1 MKKGTLKKSVVA
13 FDEATHTYQAKGR
26 NPQGITPIVSWV
38 FAKTYDGIPE
48 HVLQLAAEHGTNVHH
63 ACQLWDTAD
72 LVTEEYRREV
82 EAYKELKERSRLTTL
97 ANEYTC
103 DVYDAECGYD
113 FASQIDVVF
122 QPDLSGSFPL
132 ADIKTTSQL
141 HIANVT
147 LQLSIY
153 AFMFEHLNKGK
164 RAGRLFAIWLPKE
177 QYGNPDIVEVQ
188 RIPSDMVEYILQQYI
203 NDGDADKCAEL
214 VRRYV
219 GTPTTTEKWLPANF
233 KDVELEIV
241 RIEEEAKRLD
251 ARSKELRS
259 GLLALMAEHN
269 VKKYDGE
276 HITLT
281 RKEASTRQT
290 LDTAKVKALYPE
302 VYAEC
307 IKESKTSESLLLKIK

>member
-1 MKKGTLKKSVVA
+1 MKKETLKKSVVD
-13 FDEATHTYQAKGR
+13 FDEPTHSYQSKGR
-26 NPQGITPIVSWV
+26 NPQGITPIVNWV
-38 FAKTYDGIPE
+38 FNKTYDGIPAD
-48 HVLQLAAEHGTNVHH
+48 VLKKAADHGTDVHH
-63 ACQLWDTAD
+63 ACKLWDESD
-72 LVTEEYRREV
+72 LIVGEYRREV
-82 EAYKELKERSRLTTL
+82 EAYKELKERSQLTTL

-113 FASQIDVVF
+113 FASQIDIVF
-122 QPDLSGSFPL
+122 QPDLSGCFPL

-141 HIANVT
+141 HIENVT

-153 AFMFEHLNKGK
+153 AFMFEQLNKGK

-188 RIPSDMVEYILQQYI
+188 RIPSDMVEYILQQYV
-203 NDGDADKCAEL
+203 NDGDADYCAKL
-214 VRRYV
+214 VRLYL
-219 GTPTTTEKWLPANF
+219 GTPTTTENWLPANI

-241 RIEEEAKRLD
+241 RIEEEAKKLD
-251 ARSKELRS
+251 ARSKELRA
-259 GLLALMAEHN
+259 GLLALMVEHN

-281 RKEASTRQT
+281 RKEAGTRQT
-290 LDTAKVKALYPE
+290 LDTAKVKNLYPE

-307 IKESKTSESLLLKIK
+307 LKESKTSESLLLKIK

>member
-1 MKKGTLKKSVVA
+1 MKKETLKESVVS
-13 FDEATHTYQAKGR
+13 FDETTHTYKSKGR
-26 NPQGITPIVSWV
+26 NPQGITPIVNWV

-72 LVTEEYRREV
+72 LVVEDYKREV
-82 EAYKELKERSRLTTL
+82 EAYKELKERSQLTTL

-113 FASQIDVVF
+113 FASQIDIVF
-122 QPDLSGSFPL
+122 QPDLSGCFPL

-141 HIANVT
+141 HIENVT

-153 AFMFEHLNKGK
+153 AFMFEQLNKGK

-177 QYGNPDIVEVQ
+177 QYGQPDIVEVQ
-188 RIPSDMVEYILQQYI
+188 RIPSDMVEYILQQYV
-203 NDGDADKCAEL
+203 NDGDAYKCAEV
-214 VRRYV
+214 VRSYV
-219 GTPTTTEKWLPANF
+219 GTAPTTENWLPANI

-241 RIEEEAKRLD
+241 RIEEEAKKLD
-251 ARSKELRS
+251 ARSKELRA
-259 GLLALMAEHN
+259 GLLALMVEHN

-281 RKEASTRQT
+281 RKEAGTRQT
-290 LDTAKVKALYPE
+290 LDTAKVKSLYPE

-307 IKESKTSESLLLKIK
+307 LKESKTSESLLLKIK

>member
-1 MKKGTLKKSVVA
+1 MKKQTLKKSVVA

-26 NPQGITPIVSWV
+26 NPQGITPIVNWV
-38 FAKTYDGIPE
+38 FNKTYDGIPE

-72 LVTEEYRREV
+72 LVMEDYKREV
-82 EAYKELKERSRLTTL
+82 EAYKELKERSQLTTL

-113 FASQIDVVF
+113 FASQIDIVF
-122 QPDLSGSFPL
+122 QPDLSGCFPL

-141 HIANVT
+141 HIENVT

-153 AFMFEHLNKGK
+153 AFMFEQLNKGK

-177 QYGNPDIVEVQ
+177 QYGQPDIVEVQ
-188 RIPSDMVEYILQQYI
+188 RIPSDMVEHILQQYI

-214 VRRYV
+214 VRRFV
-219 GTPTTTEKWLPANF
+219 GSAPTTENWLPANI

-241 RIEEEAKRLD
+241 RIEEEAKKLD
-251 ARSKELRS
+251 ARSKELRA
-259 GLLALMAEHN
+259 GLLALMVEHN

-281 RKEASTRQT
+281 RKEAGTRQT
-290 LDTAKVKALYPE
+290 LDTAKVKSLYPE

-307 IKESKTSESLLLKIK
+307 LKESKTSESLLLKIK

>member
-1 MKKGTLKKSVVA
+1 MKKETLKKSVVA

-26 NPQGITPIVSWV
+26 NPQGITPIVNWV
-38 FAKTYDGIPE
+38 FNKTYDGIPE

-72 LVTEEYRREV
+72 LVMEDYKREV
-82 EAYKELKERSRLTTL
+82 EAYKELKERSQLTTL

-103 DVYDAECGYD
+103 DVYDAKLGYD
-113 FASQIDVVF
+113 LASQIDIVF
-122 QPDLSGSFPL
+122 QPDLSGCFPL

-141 HIANVT
+141 HVENVT

-153 AFMFEHLNKGK
+153 AYMFEQLNKGK

-188 RIPSDMVEYILQQYI
+188 RIPSNIVEDIITQYI
-203 NDGDADKCAEL
+203 YDVNAEDCAQM

-219 GTPTTTEKWLPANF
+219 GTPTTTENWLPANI

-241 RIEEEAKRLD
+241 RIEEEAKKLD
-251 ARSKELRS
+251 ARSKELRA
-259 GLLALMAEHN
+259 GLLALMVEHN

-281 RKEASTRQT
+281 RKEAGTRQT
-290 LDTAKVKALYPE
+290 LDTAKVKSLYPD

-307 IKESKTSESLLLKIK
+307 LKESKTNESLLLKIK

>member
-1 MKKGTLKKSVVA
+1 MKKETLKKSVVS
-13 FDEATHTYQAKGR
+13 FDEVTHTYQAKGR
-26 NPQGITPIVSWV
+26 NPQGITPIVNWV
-38 FAKTYDGIPE
+38 FNKTYDGIPE

-72 LVTEEYRREV
+72 LVVEDYRREV
-82 EAYKELKERSRLTTL
+82 EAYKELKERLLLTTL

-103 DVYDAECGYD
+103 DVYVPEVDVD
-113 FASQIDVVF
+113 LASQIDIVF
-122 QPDLSGSFPL
+122 QPDASGCFPL

-141 HIANVT
+141 HIENVT

-153 AFMFEHLNKGK
+153 SYMFEQLNKGK
-164 RAGRLFAIWLPKE
+164 HAGRLFAIWLPKE
-177 QYGNPDIVEVQ
+177 QYGRPDIVEVQ
-188 RIPSDMVEYILQQYI
+188 RVPDDIIESIMYQYTH
-203 NDGDADKCAEL
+203 DGNAEWCAEQ

-219 GTPTTTEKWLPANF
+219 NTPATTENWLPANI

-241 RIEEEAKRLD
+241 RIEEEAKKLD
-251 ARSKELRS
+251 ARSKELRA
-259 GLLALMAEHN
+259 GLLALMVEHN

-281 RKEASTRQT
+281 RKEAGTRQA
-290 LDTAKVKALYPE
+290 LDTAKVKSLYPD

-307 IKESKTSESLLLKIK
+307 LKESKTSESLLLKIK

>member
-1 MKKGTLKKSVVA
+1 MKKETLKKSVVA
-13 FDEATHTYQAKGR
+13 FDEATHTYKAKGR
-26 NPQGITPIVSWV
+26 TPQGITPIVNWV

-72 LVTEEYRREV
+72 LVMEDYKREV
-82 EAYKELKERSRLTTL
+82 EAYKELKERSQLTTL

-113 FASQIDVVF
+113 FASQIDIVF
-122 QPDLSGSFPL
+122 QPDLSGCFPL

-141 HIANVT
+141 HVENVT

-153 AFMFEHLNKGK
+153 AFMFEQLNKGK

-177 QYGNPDIVEVQ
+177 QYGQPDIVEVQ
-188 RIPSDMVEYILQQYI
+188 RIPSDMVEYILQQYV
-203 NDGDADKCAEL
+203 NDGDAYKCAEV

-219 GTPTTTEKWLPANF
+219 GTPTTTENWLPANI

-241 RIEEEAKRLD
+241 RIEEEAKKLD
-251 ARSKELRS
+251 ARSKELRA
-259 GLLALMAEHN
+259 GLLALMVEHN

-281 RKEASTRQT
+281 RKEAGTRQT
-290 LDTAKVKALYPE
+290 LDTAKVKSLYPE

-307 IKESKTSESLLLKIK
+307 LKESKTSESLLLKIK